1 MEPLNL
7 KTHHVASY
15 NPDVSIWVVDG
26 KLQARS
32 EFLETECAEE
42 CVTGSKR
49 LYQSIGLTD
58 AEIADRWNERIEN
71 FINQRTSK

>member
-49 LYQSIGLTD
+49 LYQSGR
-58 AEIADRWNERIEN
+58 AVN
-71 FINQRTSK
+71 

>member
-58 AEIADRWNERIEN
+58 AEAELSTEYICLPITTPVPIA
-71 FINQRTSK
+71 